1 MVLRVLKP
9 GVKVFAPQL
18 LLWNSAVYGSGYDR
32 EWLNRRLIQQG
43 GSITAFEVQCLKRL
57 LDWWENDPATDTQ
70 RLGVIGLSYG
80 GMYALH
86 FGALD
91 TRIYATY
98 SSCWFSDRK
107 KHNWCDWTYFNAE
120 RTFFDTETASLV
132 FPRRLYIEVADE
144 DEAFPASDGR
154 QERLRLE
161 AYAAKTG
168 NADKLTFKEFK
179 GKHEL
184 DLDSDT
190 LETFVKDIKGE

>member
-1 MVLRVLKP
+1 MEQRCLRQRVR
-9 GVKVFAPQL
+9 Q
-18 LLWNSAVYGSGYDR
+18 

-43 GSITAFEVQCLKRL
+43 GSITAFEVQCLKRM

-107 KHNWCDWTYFNAE
+107 T
-120 RTFFDTETASLV
+120 
-132 FPRRLYIEVADE
+132 
-144 DEAFPASDGR
+144 
-154 QERLRLE
+154 
-161 AYAAKTG
+161 
-168 NADKLTFKEFK
+168 
-179 GKHEL
+179 
-184 DLDSDT
+184 
-190 LETFVKDIKGE
+190 